1 MITARFNK
9 ETGELTTNENP
20 IAPGT
25 KVFHVEE
32 KPIKAETRTIV
43 IGEKKEATTGRKCP
57 VCGKE
62 YTAPPALSRK
72 DNKTQI
78 CPLCGMRE
86 ALDAAPLT
94 EEQKAEIIATAERNG
109 ENERL

>member
-1 MITARFNK
+1 MS
-9 ETGELTTNENP
+9 
-20 IAPGT
+20 
-25 KVFHVEE
+25 
-32 KPIKAETRTIV
+32 
-43 IGEKKEATTGRKCP
+43 KCP

-72 DNKTQI
+72 DNKTEI
-78 CPLCGMRE
+78 CPVCGMRE

>member
-1 MITARFNK
+1 MRI
-9 ETGELTTNENP
+9 
-20 IAPGT
+20 
-25 KVFHVEE
+25 
-32 KPIKAETRTIV
+32 
-43 IGEKKEATTGRKCP
+43 CP

-62 YTAPPALSRK
+62 YTAPSAMSRK
-72 DNKTQI
+72 DNKTEI

>member
-1 MITARFNK
+1 MS
-9 ETGELTTNENP
+9 
-20 IAPGT
+20 
-25 KVFHVEE
+25 
-32 KPIKAETRTIV
+32 
-43 IGEKKEATTGRKCP
+43 KCP

-72 DNKTQI
+72 DNTTEI

-86 ALDAAPLT
+86 ALDAAPLP
-94 EEQKAEIIATAERNG
+94 EDQKTAILQAAERSG